1 MLDNSSVPSIVM
13 NSTVAPGLTLKVGLE
28 GLGLLS
34 VAFLGIPGN
43 ILAIKILAASHQLD
57 MKTTFRLLVNKI
69 YHCL

>member
-34 VAFLGIPGN
+34 VAFLGISGN
-43 ILAIKILAASHQLD
+43 ILAVKILAASYQLD
-57 MKTTFRLLVNKI
+57 MKTTFRLSVNKI
-69 YHCL
+69 YNYL